1 MTLLPIIELPS
12 PNLDERQAGTPIDML
27 VLHYTGMVTG
37 KAALDR
43 LCDPASRVSAHY
55 VIDESGAIFQ
65 LVDEAARAWHAGV
78 SNWKGRDNLNGRSI
92 GIEIVNGGH
101 DFGCPP
107 YMPVQMEAVT
117 ALSREIL
124 ARHNI
129 RADNVVG
136 HSDIAP
142 TRKQDPGEWFD
153 WRFLALH
160 GVGLWVEPDPILE
173 DGPALKLHDRGDPVA
188 ELQYALATYGYGL
201 EVLGR
206 FDEQTKAVVTA
217 FQRHFRQQR
226 VDGIADL
233 STVMTLKKLIE
244 AQAGLSG
251 QAAAS
256 PSLRPG
262 V

>member
-1 MTLLPIIELPS
+1 MSLLPIIELLS
-12 PNLDERQAGTPIDML
+12 PNTDERPAATPIDML
-27 VLHYTGMVTG
+27 VLHYTGMASS

-43 LCDPASRVSAHY
+43 LRDPQAKVSAHY
-55 VIDESGAIFQ
+55 MVEETGAIFRLAPEQ
-65 LVDEAARAWHAGV
+65 ARAWHAGV

-101 DFGCPP
+101 DFGCPAYP
-107 YMPVQMEAVT
+107 AVQMEAVA
-117 ALSREIL
+117 ALSREIM
-124 ARHNI
+124 ARHPI
-129 RADNVVG
+129 RADNVVA

-153 WRFLALH
+153 WRFLHAR
-160 GVGLWVEPDPILE
+160 GVGLWAEPEPILE
-173 DGPALKLHDRGDPVA
+173 DGPALSLHDRGDPVA
-188 ELQYALATYGYGL
+188 ELQYGLASYGYGL

-206 FDEQTKAVVTA
+206 FDEQTRAVIAA
-217 FQRHFRQQR
+217 FQRHFRPER

-244 AQAGLSG
+244 AQSRV

-256 PSLRPG
+256 PTSRPG